1 MKKTTSNESAV
12 SVIDRENDIAYIM
25 GCVTEAECCS
35 VVGVSNVGKSVLLR
49 SLSLPEVH
57 KVHLGAN
64 VNNYM
69 FVHVDFNLAS
79 QVTEQGFYEV
89 ILRNI
94 LQVLATPPRGG
105 TEYLRKVEQEL
116 QTAVQ
121 QSYQTVIA
129 PNNPF
134 LIPLAFEDSMQAL
147 CTRQPAMLVLL
158 LDEFDDV
165 FAEVEP
171 RVFVR
176 LRALK
181 DRHWAHLCYV
191 TATGQP
197 LSQICHDRQADEF
210 CELFAAHLWH
220 LLPLAE
226 ADAHAFVRNWATHP
240 AVQYTEQD
248 IAFIAECAGGHPG
261 LLQAVS
267 HVLARAREEAVSR
280 PLAAAYERVRE
291 RLDSDTN
298 VRLECAKLW
307 NDLTTP
313 EQEAL
318 IDLLSGKAA
327 IATASRAL
335 GGAAPR
341 LLSGEMAAE
350 LDALAEKGIVR
361 LGATGGQVFSTL
373 FAGFARRQQLVR
385 RRGPQGIRIDVE
397 SGDVWVD
404 GKLAPLLTDLEYKL
418 LLLLYGNLDRIC
430 DKYKIVE
437 SVWGENYIDEV
448 DDARIEKLVSRLR
461 EKLESKPGEP
471 KYLQTIRGRGYK
483 LVSPE

>member
-1 MKKTTSNESAV
+1 MV
-12 SVIDRENDIAYIM
+12 DRESDIAYIM
-25 GCVTEAECCS
+25 GCVAEAECCS
-35 VVGVSNVGKSVLLR
+35 VVGVSNIGKSALLR
-49 SLSLPEVH
+49 SLTATQA
-57 KVHLGAN
+57 KHLGAQARD
-64 VNNYM
+64 YM
-69 FVHVDFNLAS
+69 FVQVDLNLAS
-79 QVTEQGFYEV
+79 QITEQGFYEV

-94 LQVLATPPRGG
+94 LHVLAS
-105 TEYLRKVEQEL
+105 RKVRQEL

-121 QSYQTVIA
+121 QSYQTVIV
-129 PNNPF
+129 PNSPF

-158 LDEFDDV
+158 FDEFDEV
-165 FAEVEP
+165 FAEVES

-181 DRHWAHLCYV
+181 DRHGAHLCYV

-197 LSQICHDRQADEF
+197 LSQIRHDRQADEF
-210 CELFAAHLWH
+210 CELFAAHLWR
-220 LLPLAE
+220 LLPLAD
-226 ADAHAFVRNWATHP
+226 ADAHAFVQNLATRST
-240 AVQYTEQD
+240 VQYTEQD
-248 IAFIAECAGGHPG
+248 IAFIAECAGGHPE
-261 LLQAVS
+261 LLQAAS

-280 PLAAAYERVRE
+280 PVSAAYERVRE

-307 NDLTTP
+307 NDLTAP

-318 IDLLSGKAA
+318 IDLLTGKV
-327 IATASRAL
+327 ATASRH
-335 GGAAPR
+335 
-341 LLSGEMAAE
+341 LSGEAATASRHLSGEAATASRQQFGETAAPE
-350 LDALAEKGIVR
+350 LDTLVEKGIVR
-361 LGATGGQVFSTL
+361 PGATGGQVFSTL

-404 GKLAPLLTDLEYKL
+404 GQLAPLLTDLEYKL

-461 EKLESKPGEP
+461 EKLESKPEDP

>member
-1 MKKTTSNESAV
+1 MDDEMKKATSDESAV
-12 SVIDRENDIAYIM
+12 PIVDRESDIAYIM
-25 GCVTEAECCS
+25 GCVAEAECCS
-35 VVGVSNVGKSVLLR
+35 VVGVSNIGKSALLR
-49 SLSLPEVH
+49 SLTAAQV
-57 KVHLGAN
+57 KHLGAQAGD
-64 VNNYM
+64 YM
-69 FVHVDFNLAS
+69 FIHVDLNLAS

-89 ILRNI
+89 VLRNI
-94 LQVLATPPRGG
+94 LQVLASPPRGG
-105 TEYLRKVEQEL
+105 TEYLRKDAQEL
-116 QTAVQ
+116 QAAVQ

-129 PNNPF
+129 PSSPF
-134 LIPLAFEDSMQAL
+134 LIPLAFEDGMQAM

-181 DRHWAHLCYV
+181 DRHGAHLCYV

-197 LSQICHDRQADEF
+197 LSQIRHDRQADEF
-210 CELFAAHLWH
+210 CELFAAHLWR

-226 ADAHAFVRNWATHP
+226 ADAHAFVQNLATHST
-240 AVQYTEQD
+240 VQYSEQD
-248 IAFIAECAGGHPG
+248 IAFITECAGGHPG
-261 LLQAVS
+261 LLQATS
-267 HVLARAREEAVSR
+267 HVLARAKEEAVSR
-280 PLAAAYERVRE
+280 PVSASYERVRE
-291 RLDSDTN
+291 RLDSDTH
-298 VRLECAKLW
+298 VRLECAKVW
-307 NDLTTP
+307 NDLATS

-318 IDLLSGKAA
+318 IDLLSGKTP
-327 IATASRAL
+327 TASGQQFVEKAAL
-335 GGAAPR
+335 
-341 LLSGEMAAE
+341 E
-350 LDALAEKGIVR
+350 LDALVEKGIVR
-361 LGATGGQVFSTL
+361 SDATGGQVFSTL

-418 LLLLYGNLDRIC
+418 LLLLYGNLDKIC

-461 EKLESKPGEP
+461 EKLESKPEEP

>member
-1 MKKTTSNESAV
+1 MKKTTPNESAV
-12 SVIDRENDIAYIM
+12 SVIDRENDISYII

-35 VVGVSNVGKSVLLR
+35 LVGVSNIGKSALLR

-57 KVHLGAN
+57 KVHLGASAD
-64 VNNYM
+64 NYM
-69 FVHVDFNLAS
+69 FVHVDLNLAS

-94 LQVLATPPRGG
+94 LQVLST
-105 TEYLRKVEQEL
+105 RKIEQEL
-116 QTAVQ
+116 HTAVQ

-129 PNNPF
+129 PDNPF
-134 LIPLAFEDSMQAL
+134 LIPLAFEDSLQAL
-147 CTRQPAMLVLL
+147 CTRQPAMLIVL

-165 FAEVEP
+165 FAQVEP

-197 LSQICHDRQADEF
+197 LSQIRHDRQADEF

-226 ADAHAFVRNWATHP
+226 ADAHAFVQNWATHP

-261 LLQAVS
+261 LLQAAS
-267 HVLARAREEAVSR
+267 HVLARAREEAMSR
-280 PLAAAYERVRE
+280 PLAAAHERVRE
-291 RLDSDTN
+291 RLDSDTT

-318 IDLLSGKAA
+318 IGLLSGET
-327 IATASRAL
+327 ATASRQES
-335 GGAAPR
+335 GEKVAAP
-341 LLSGEMAAE
+341 E
-350 LDALAEKGIVR
+350 LVTLAEKGIVR

-418 LLLLYGNLDRIC
+418 LLLLYGNLDKIC

-461 EKLESKPGEP
+461 EKLELKPEEP

>member
-1 MKKTTSNESAV
+1 MKRPTPKESAV
-12 SVIDRENDIAYIM
+12 PLIDRENDIAYVM

-35 VVGVSNVGKSVLLR
+35 VAGVSNVGKSVLLR

-57 KVHLGAN
+57 KEYLGGK

-69 FVHVDFNLAS
+69 FVHVDLNLAS

-94 LQVLATPPRGG
+94 LQMLAVPPLGG
-105 TEYLRKVEQEL
+105 AEHPRKVEPEL
-116 QTAVQ
+116 RGAVQ
-121 QSYQTVIA
+121 RSYETVIA

-134 LIPLAFEDSMQAL
+134 LIPLAFEDSMEAL

-165 FAEVEP
+165 FAEVDP

-191 TATGQP
+191 TATGRP
-197 LSQICHDRQADEF
+197 LSQLRQDRKAGEF
-210 CELFAAHLWH
+210 CELFAAHLCH
-220 LLPLAE
+220 LLPFAE
-226 ADAHAFVRNWATHP
+226 EDARAFVRNWAARS

-248 IAFIAECAGGHPG
+248 VTFITECAGGHPG
-261 LLQAVS
+261 LLQTAS
-267 HVLARAREEAVSR
+267 RVLARAKEEAVPR
-280 PLAAAYERVRE
+280 PGSATYERVRE

-307 NDLTTP
+307 NDLTAP

-318 IDLLSGKAA
+318 IDLLSGKAD
-327 IATASRAL
+327 
-335 GGAAPR
+335 AAPR
-341 LLSGEMAAE
+341 HPSGEMAAE
-350 LDALAEKGIVR
+350 LDTLAEKGFVR
-361 LGATGGQVFSTL
+361 LVATGGQVFSTL

-397 SGDVWVD
+397 AGDVWVD

-418 LLLLYGNLDRIC
+418 LLLLYGNLDKIC

-461 EKLESKPGEP
+461 EKLESKPDDP